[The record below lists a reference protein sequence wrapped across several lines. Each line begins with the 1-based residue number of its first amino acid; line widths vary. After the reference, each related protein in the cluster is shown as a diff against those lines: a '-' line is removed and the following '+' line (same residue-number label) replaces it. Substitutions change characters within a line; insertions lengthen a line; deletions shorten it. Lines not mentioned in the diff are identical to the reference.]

1 MKNFSNKVSRQ
12 KGFILTSEAVL
23 LSTVMVIGLTTGMVT
38 LRDSM
43 NAELEDV
50 AEAIGALDQ
59 SYTFNGITN
68 DQSSSAIAGSAFGD
82 TVDSNAGD
90 GVTWSYTTPDLVE
103 GDVLIAAPSA
113 GSASAT
119 NTASLQ

>member
-1 MKNFSNKVSRQ
+1 MNKLTNKRSKQ

-23 LSTVMVIGLTTGMVT
+23 LSTVMVIGLTAGLVT
-38 LRDSM
+38 VRDSM

-68 DQSSSAIAGSAFGD
+68 GQDSAAVAGSAFGD
-82 TVDSNAGD
+82 DIDANAGD
-90 GVTWSYTTPDLVE
+90 GVMWSYSAADLIE
-103 GDVLIAAPSA
+103 GDVVIADPSA
-113 GSASAT
+113 ASASADSAAT
-119 NTASLQ
+119 LR